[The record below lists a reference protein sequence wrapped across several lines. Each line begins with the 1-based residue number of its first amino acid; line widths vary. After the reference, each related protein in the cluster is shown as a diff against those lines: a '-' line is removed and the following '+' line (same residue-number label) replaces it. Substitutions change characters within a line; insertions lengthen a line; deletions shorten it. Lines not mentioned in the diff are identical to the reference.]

1 MPSHCRTALCSALGL
16 TLVLAGCGSIN
27 GPVGSLSDPAATA
40 AQAAALDSALSSPVV
55 ASFQSLGAQIH
66 LAPPVSGAVRALG
79 ALSLA
84 QPGRD
89 RYGALARQAQALKQV
104 VPGFASLAT
113 TAIIPDTL
121 WGSVFTW
128 NTDSGRYTR
137 SAMTGGP
144 AKGVRFI
151 LYATAP
157 GASAPSLPL
166 VQLGYADLIDLS
178 SGATATLEIIVKN
191 NAGTVTFLD
200 YTFSGS
206 GNSSSFT
213 ATVSGTVTNGFAGA
227 ANKTLTFNVAISGTT
242 ASVSLNL
249 SLSLNNPA
257 VTVQESITVA
267 DNGSATTLTIDFTL
281 ARPGE
286 SVRLYGTVAIS
297 DSDGSATVNIT
308 ITVNGGTF
316 ATIKGTAGQPV
327 ITRARGG
334 QLTADEFAALAYL
347 FVAAADVSENV
358 TALFEP
364 AQRSLGF

>member
-1 MPSHCRTALCSALGL
+1 MPLHHRGVLHSALGL
-16 TLVLAGCGSIN
+16 TLVLAGCNSAT
-27 GPVGSLSDPAATA
+27 GPVASLSDPATTA

-55 ASFQSLGAQIH
+55 ASFQALGGQIQ

-104 VPGFASLAT
+104 VPGFASLAA

-121 WGSVFTW
+121 KGSVLTW
-128 NTDSGRYTR
+128 NTSSSGYARNAT
-137 SAMTGGP
+137 TGGP
-144 AKGVRFI
+144 ANGVRFV

-166 VQLGYADLIDLS
+166 VQVGYADLVDLS
-178 SGATATLEIIVKN
+178 SGGTATLEIILKN
-191 NAGTVTFLD
+191 TAGSVTYLD

-213 ATVSGTVTNGFAGA
+213 ASVMGTVTNGFAGA
-227 ANKTLTFNVAISGTT
+227 ANKTLTFNITISGST
-242 ASVSLNL
+242 ASLSLTL

-257 VTVQESITVA
+257 ITVQESITVA
-267 DNGSATTLTIDFTL
+267 DDGSTTTLTIDFTL
-281 ARPGE
+281 MRPGE
-286 SVRLYGTVAIS
+286 SVRLSGTVAVS
-297 DSDGSATVNIT
+297 DSDGSATFNIT

-316 ATIKGTAGQPV
+316 ATIRGTSDQPV
-327 ITRARGG
+327 IARTRGG
-334 QLTADEFAALAYL
+334 ALTADEFAALSYL
-347 FVAAADVSENV
+347 FVAAADVSENL